1 MVLADVLYW
10 IGMGVLGSIGLG
22 FGFHT
27 GLLVLAP
34 HVAARTLAAAAG
46 GSSIMRV
53 ALGNLG
59 PVLMWSV
66 GSALG
71 ELPPYLLARRVG
83 ARAAELLGVEAASWE
98 RTERCVADY
107 GAFAVVFFAAWPNAL
122 FDMCGVV
129 CGAMQMPITVFVAA
143 TMTGKVLVKGPAVAA
158 LLTVL
163 FYYEESVLTTTLGR
177 ERSDQIRRALLGSSG
192 GGEGGMGSLRWAVA
206 LGAVLVAALSLP
218 PTLRLL
224 RSARRG
230 RTPRGTIKRTRE
242 EQKKGA

>member
-1 MVLADVLYW
+1 
-10 IGMGVLGSIGLG
+10 
-22 FGFHT
+22 
-27 GLLVLAP
+27 
-34 HVAARTLAAAAG
+34 
-46 GSSIMRV
+46 
-53 ALGNLG
+53 
-59 PVLMWSV
+59 MWSV

-83 ARAAELLGVEAASWE
+83 ARAAGLLGVEAVSWE

-129 CGAMQMPITVFVAA
+129 CGAMQMPITVFVGA

-163 FYYEESVLTTTLGR
+163 FYYEESVLTATLGR
-177 ERSDQIRRALLGSSG
+177 ERSDRIRRALLGASG
-192 GGEGGMGSLRWAVA
+192 GGEGGGMGSLRWAVA
-206 LGAVLVAALSLP
+206 LGIVLVAALSLP

-224 RSARRG
+224 RSAGRG
-230 RTPRGTIKRTRE
+230 RTPPRGTIKRTRE